1 MKTTHPSIR
10 VTVGHQPPQA
20 AAPGAFAEA
29 SPELHQAF
37 TPPIDIHEG
46 PDGLTLEADLPG
58 ATEANLFIQLEDNV
72 LSLHARIEPPAPEG
86 ARTAS
91 RRVSRRRLLP
101 VVHPQRR
108 GRSRADHGGAP
119 KRGSSPR
126 PAQGRS
132 GSSQAYRDPVVNRPE
147 LTGGTVALMNLIHR
161 AAGSLRTRATAEI
174 TISLR
179 SRLTNFWSQSMGRS
193 NQWRRESF
201 IPFNFLQNELARVLE
216 DYFQPEGRGGRQSP
230 PTDLEP
236 SGWSPL
242 IDVYETPEDTIV
254 VAEIPGVDPTK
265 IELSISGNLLI
276 LRGVKEIGEL
286 PEAQLQ
292 VRERRFGTFLRQVM
306 VPADVDFD
314 AAQADAKNG
323 VLTVRM
329 PRRRAAQ
336 PRTIPIRPS

>member
-1 MKTTHPSIR
+1 
-10 VTVGHQPPQA
+10 
-20 AAPGAFAEA
+20 
-29 SPELHQAF
+29 
-37 TPPIDIHEG
+37 
-46 PDGLTLEADLPG
+46 
-58 ATEANLFIQLEDNV
+58 
-72 LSLHARIEPPAPEG
+72 
-86 ARTAS
+86 
-91 RRVSRRRLLP
+91 
-101 VVHPQRR
+101 
-108 GRSRADHGGAP
+108 
-119 KRGSSPR
+119 
-126 PAQGRS
+126 
-132 GSSQAYRDPVVNRPE
+132 
-147 LTGGTVALMNLIHR
+147 
-161 AAGSLRTRATAEI
+161 
-174 TISLR
+174 
-179 SRLTNFWSQSMGRS
+179 MGRS
-193 NQWRRESF
+193 HQWRREPF
-201 IPFNFLQNELARVLE
+201 IPFNFLQHELARVLE
-216 DYFQPEGRGGRQSP
+216 DYFQPEGRGGGESP

-306 VPADVDFD
+306 VPGDVDFD

-329 PRRRAAQ
+329 PKRRAAQ